1 MPNICAVDFIKNSQ
15 KYRRVVVFICLFAG
29 VKKPNYNSLNS
40 PR

>member
-29 VKKPNYNSLNS
+29 AQGEDAKLA
-40 PR
+40 